1 MPDNRRSS
9 DANKSRQRQLVEVV
23 QNRGDIDATDE
34 FIAADAVDHNAF
46 QGLAP
51 GAEGAKQ
58 IFRMI
63 RGGFPDHDAVLH
75 HMIAEGDLVA
85 TYKSFTG
92 THSGEFM
99 GIPPTGR
106 RATIRVMDFVRY
118 EDGKVIE
125 HWNVIDQL
133 GLMQQLGVLPGGA
146 DD

>member
-1 MPDNRRSS
+1 MPDNRRGS

-23 QNRGDIDATDE
+23 QDRGDIGATDE
-34 FIAADAVDHNAF
+34 YIAADAVDHSAF
-46 QGLAP
+46 PGLPP

-63 RGGFPDHDAVLH
+63 RGGFPDHNAVVH
-75 HMIAEGDLVA
+75 QMIAEGDLVA

-99 GIPPTGR
+99 GIPPTGK

-118 EDGKVIE
+118 EDGKVVE

-133 GLMQQLGVLPGGA
+133 GLMQQLGVLPAG
-146 DD
+146 